1 MTLRWSVRPNTYH
14 DSVKLMRV
22 SEELAGLP
30 GVERAAAVMA
40 TPLNL
45 ELLADDSLLPP
56 GLQATPEDLIVAVRG
71 PEDAADA
78 ALDAIDRL
86 LAPRQITGE
95 TAESP
100 ARTIEEA
107 AGRLDGNLAVIAVP
121 GQFAAAEAYAALRS
135 GLHVFL
141 FSDNVPVEDE
151 VTLKALAMREDRL
164 MMGPD
169 CGTAIINGVG
179 LGFANRVYRG
189 PVGIVGASGTGI
201 QQVICLL
208 DAVEIGIAQA
218 IGTGGRDLSAE
229 VGGSMTSQG
238 LQILAD
244 DPEVEIIAVISKP
257 ADAESAAD
265 LRRQMEALNRP
276 IVACLLGETYPN
288 AGKVRYAQT
297 LTELAE
303 MVATDVGVE
312 KFPWDRQPLRSLKE
326 RSGKIVYGLYTG
338 GTLCSEAGQ
347 VLDEMGVRH
356 ELIDLGADEYTR
368 GRAHP
373 IIDPRLRNAMLDGL
387 KARDDVGAVLLDV
400 ILGDL
405 AHPNPAFALL
415 PALEGL
421 SIPVVAVLIGAGE
434 DPQGQHGQRTL
445 LQRAGATV
453 FMSNSE
459 AARGAGELA

>member
-45 ELLADDSLLPP
+45 ELLADDGLLPP
-56 GLQATPEDLIVAVRG
+56 GIEATPEDLIVTVRG
-71 PEDAADA
+71 PEEAADA
-78 ALDAIDRL
+78 ALDTIDRL
-86 LAPRQITGE
+86 LAPRQMGGE
-95 TAESP
+95 TAEVP
-100 ARTIEEA
+100 ARTIEQA
-107 AGRLDGNLAVIAVP
+107 ADQADANLAVIAVP
-121 GQFAAAEAYAALRS
+121 GQFAAAEAYAALRG

-141 FSDNVPVEDE
+141 FSDNVSVEDE
-151 VTLKALAMREDRL
+151 VALKALAVAEDRL

-179 LGFANRVYRG
+179 LGFANRVRRG

-201 QQVICLL
+201 QQVTCLL
-208 DAVEIGIAQA
+208 DAAGIGTAEA
-218 IGTGGRDLSAE
+218 IGTGGRDLSAA

-244 DPEVEIIAVISKP
+244 NSQVEIIAVISKP

-276 IVACLLGETYPN
+276 TVACFLGETYPDS
-288 AGKVRYAQT
+288 GKVRYAGT
-297 LTELAE
+297 LTDLAE
-303 MVATDVGVE
+303 MVAAELVVRDL
-312 KFPWDRQPLRSLKE
+312 PWRREAAPAAGRTG
-326 RSGKIVYGLYTG
+326 GKVVRGLYTG

-347 VLDEMGVRH
+347 VLNAAGVPH
-356 ELIDLGADEYTR
+356 DLTDLGADEYTR

-373 IIDPRLRNAMLDGL
+373 IIDPRLRNAMLDDLRG
-387 KARDDVGAVLLDV
+387 RGDVGAVLLDV

-405 AHPNPAFALL
+405 AHPDPAGALL
-415 PALEGL
+415 PALAGL
-421 SIPVVAVLIGAGE
+421 DVPTVAVLIGAEG
-434 DPQGQHGQRTL
+434 DPQGLDRQRSL
-445 LQRAGATV
+445 LESAGVSV
-453 FMSNSE
+453 FMSNSH
-459 AARGAGELA
+459 AAAAAGALA